1 MLNISLVQHSAPQE
15 RQIAL
20 VKELLRVEYL
30 HQLYI
35 IDNSPTERKW
45 PISSVQFIYIWNKG
59 QRLPY
64 SAAHN
69 IALRDSIYDDATFH
83 LIIDLDTEVK
93 AEDIN
98 RLYLFMWNN
107 PLVGIVAP
115 KVLRLNGEVFETAG
129 LLPTVWKPRSPRALP
144 HDKMINVPAL
154 DGCFL
159 FTRTEAVHK
168 AGLLDEQLDEI
179 AAIDLTRTVHRD
191 YLTVFLPDISIT
203 TYKEPYKRYRLN
215 DLYRYFRKWGFLY
228 DRERRLMNRL
238 SLQQLTEL

>member
-1 MLNISLVQHSAPQE
+1 MLNISLLQHGAPQE

-35 IDNSPTERKW
+35 IDNSPTETKW
-45 PISSVQFIYIWNKG
+45 PISSTQFIYIWNKG
-59 QRLPY
+59 QRLLY

-83 LIIDLDTEVK
+83 LILDLDMEVK

-115 KVLRLNGEVFETAG
+115 KVLRPDGEVCPTAR
-129 LLPTVWKPRSPRALP
+129 LLPTVLKTLSPRVLP

-159 FTRTEAVHK
+159 ITRTEAVHK
-168 AGLLDEQLDEI
+168 AGLLDEQLDDI
-179 AAIDLTRTVHRD
+179 GAIDLTRTVHRD
-191 YLTVFLPDISIT
+191 YLTVFVPDISVT
-203 TYKEPYKRYRLN
+203 TYKEPYKRYGLK
-215 DLYRYFRKWGFLY
+215 DLYRYFRKWGFVF
-228 DRERRLMNRL
+228 DRERSMMNRL
-238 SLQQLTEL
+238 SLQQLK